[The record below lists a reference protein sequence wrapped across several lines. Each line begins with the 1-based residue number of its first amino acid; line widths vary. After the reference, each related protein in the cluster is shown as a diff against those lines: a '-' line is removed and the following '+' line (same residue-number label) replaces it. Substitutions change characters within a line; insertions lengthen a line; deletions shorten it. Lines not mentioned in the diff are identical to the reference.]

1 MWRRPFPKWNA
12 ALLAALLTASGCAG
26 GGTPASREP
35 GFRAASVRR
44 PALLVRVSVPAELD
58 QRDRDR
64 ISENYQAAVVEGLE
78 RLGILAVDMATVPG
92 TSSRP
97 LEGLDRPAALR
108 RAREAG
114 AEQLVIVDARLAND
128 TLTHCK
134 RAGRAVSGST
144 TFWDVGLEIRRVA
157 DTQPLLVEPPAE
169 DLRAVDVELDC
180 KTGRL
185 IRRKSMDELIT
196 DSVGLVLAPFASR

>member
-1 MWRRPFPKWNA
+1 MRRRPFQKWNA

-97 LEGLDRPAALR
+97 LEGLDRPAASSWTPDSR
-108 RAREAG
+108 RTR
-114 AEQLVIVDARLAND
+114 
-128 TLTHCK
+128 
-134 RAGRAVSGST
+134 
-144 TFWDVGLEIRRVA
+144 
-157 DTQPLLVEPPAE
+157 
-169 DLRAVDVELDC
+169 
-180 KTGRL
+180 
-185 IRRKSMDELIT
+185 
-196 DSVGLVLAPFASR
+196 

>member
-1 MWRRPFPKWNA
+1 MRRRPFQKWNA

-114 AEQLVIVDARLAND
+114 AEQLVIVDARLAKD
-128 TLTHCK
+128 TLTHCR

-144 TFWDVGLEIRRVA
+144 TFWDMGLEIRRVA

-180 KTGRL
+180 MTRRL